1 MEITSFGGTC
11 LRFKG
16 REGVVVADAY
26 AALVG
31 PTGRGLAADICTYS
45 HADDQARLSLDST
58 EPLPLRRG
66 EGIKVPTSLGTAFLL
81 DSPGE
86 YEVHEVLITGVRT
99 FRDDHKGAERGRNI
113 AFVYELDGLH
123 AVHLGEIGHL
133 LTEDMVDK
141 VGTVDVACVPL
152 GGALPAARLAE
163 LVTQLDAKLIV
174 PMPLDGEASAQEMA
188 RFLHEMSVQ
197 QSEPATKLTVSASS
211 LPAETTVVV
220 LEARGRA

>member
-26 AALVG
+26 AAMVG
-31 PTGRGLAADICTYS
+31 PTGRGLTADIATYS
-45 HADDQARLSLDST
+45 HAEDQAALKLDTST
-58 EPLPLRRG
+58 REPHRRG
-66 EGIKVPTSLGTAFLL
+66 DGIKLPTSLSSAFLL

-99 FRDDHKGAERGRNI
+99 FRDEQKGAVRGRNI

-133 LTEDMVDK
+133 LTEDMLDV
-141 VGTVDVACVPL
+141 VGTVQVACVPL
-152 GGALPAARLAE
+152 GGSLPAARAAE

-174 PMPLDGEASAQEMA
+174 PMPIEGDGSAAEMS

-197 QSEPATKLTVSASS
+197 QPEPATKLTVSISS
-211 LPAETTVVV
+211 LPAETTVAL
-220 LEARGRA
+220 LEARGRT

>member
-31 PTGRGLAADICTYS
+31 PTGRGLTADIATYS
-45 HADDQARLSLDST
+45 HAEDQAALRLDSAAV
-58 EPLPLRRG
+58 EPHRRG
-66 EGIKVPTSLGTAFLL
+66 DGIKVPTSLSTAFLL

-86 YEVHEVLITGVRT
+86 FEVHEVLVTGVRT
-99 FRDDHKGAERGRNI
+99 FRDEQKGALRGRNI
-113 AFVYELDGLH
+113 CFVYELDGLH

-133 LTEDMVDK
+133 LSEDMLDTLGAVE
-141 VGTVDVACVPL
+141 VACVPL
-152 GGALPAARLAE
+152 GGGLPAARAAE

-174 PMPLDGEASAQEMA
+174 PMPIEGDSSAAEME

-197 QSEPATKLTVSASS
+197 QPEAATKLTVTISS
-211 LPAETTVVV
+211 LPAETTVA
-220 LEARGRA
+220 LLDARGRT

>member
-31 PTGRGLAADICTYS
+31 PTGRGLTADVCTYS
-45 HADDQARLSLDST
+45 HPEDQARLTLGTGDRR
-58 EPLPLRRG
+58 PHRRG
-66 EGIKVPTSLGTAFLL
+66 DGIKVPTSLGGAFLL
-81 DSPGE
+81 DGPGE
-86 YEVHEVLITGVRT
+86 YEVHAVLITGVRT
-99 FRDDHKGAERGRNI
+99 FRDEQKGNERGHNI

-133 LTEDMVDK
+133 LTEEMIEE
-141 VGTVDVACVPL
+141 VGTVHVACVPV
-152 GGALPAARLAE
+152 GGALPAARAAE

-174 PMPLDGEASAQEMA
+174 PMALDGDGTAAEMA
-188 RFLHEMSVQ
+188 KFLHEMSAQ
-197 QSEPATKLTVSASS
+197 QSEPSAKLTVTISS
-211 LPAETTVVV
+211 LPPETTVAL
-220 LEARGRA
+220 LEARGRT